1 MTGIRVVSW
10 SVLLVL
16 CLVALGCASRDCPLC
31 EDQARALTDGGP
43 VENCGDPF
51 DGAAIGRL
59 SNTVTDEGSAD
70 ILLLSG
76 GGSRGSFAAG
86 ILNGWKDKPKFDMV
100 TGVSTG
106 AIMATWAYLGP
117 DHKTKPYEMLRQTYA
132 GHITA
137 KQIRKRRWLFPLVDS
152 KYSLAPLKKMFLKIL
167 PTEMIIEVGLEYEE
181 FGRQL
186 WIGST
191 NLETG
196 QFCHWNLGQR
206 ALDAAKARE
215 RGDEKA
221 VAEHVDMYHKL
232 IIASSANPTVF
243 QSVDINGYTHVDGGV
258 SETIY
263 VERIN
268 DIVDEV
274 LRVRKANVDKP
285 LNVYAVVNGR
295 LVNSQ
300 KCVDK
305 NIYSLATRSIS
316 LLSKSAT
323 RGNLDRIKNIV
334 DEGLRYRSDEDSH
347 VRSWNYYTS
356 WIPANKKLDAPD
368 VFNEDSMRALFDYG
382 ENWIA
387 GQDKWCKGIPGA
399 QNDQPN
405 CTLPEVGRLNCS

>member
-1 MTGIRVVSW
+1 MSRLRIVGW
-10 SVLLVL
+10 SVLLTL
-16 CLVALGCASRDCPLC
+16 CFVVLGCAARDCPLC
-31 EDQARALTDGGP
+31 KDQAAALTDGGP
-43 VENCGDPF
+43 KENCGDPF
-51 DGAAIGRL
+51 DGLAIERL

-86 ILNGWKDKPKFDMV
+86 ILNGWKDSPPFDMV

-106 AIMATWAYLGP
+106 AIMATWAYLGR

-167 PTEMIIEVGLEYEE
+167 PTEMIIEVGRVYKKY
-181 FGRQL
+181 GRQL

-206 ALDAAKARE
+206 ALNAAEAYD
-215 RGDEKA
+215 RGDEKTLA
-221 VAEHVDMYHKL
+221 DEVDMYHKL

-243 QSVDINGYTHVDGGV
+243 QSVDIYGYTHVDGGV

-274 LRVRKANVDKP
+274 LRVREANVDKP

-295 LVNSQ
+295 LINSQ
-300 KCVDK
+300 KCVGK

-323 RGNLDRIKNIV
+323 RGNLDRIKTIV
-334 DEGLRYRSDEDSH
+334 DEGLQG
-347 VRSWNYYTS
+347 RSWNYYTG
-356 WIPANKKLDAPD
+356 WLPAEKKLDAPD
-368 VFNEDSMRALFDYG
+368 VFSEASMRALFKYG
-382 ENWIA
+382 EDWIA
-387 GQDKWCKGIPGA
+387 NQDRWCKGIPGA
-399 QNDQPN
+399 ENDQPN
-405 CTLPEVGRLNCS
+405 CKLPEVGRLNCS